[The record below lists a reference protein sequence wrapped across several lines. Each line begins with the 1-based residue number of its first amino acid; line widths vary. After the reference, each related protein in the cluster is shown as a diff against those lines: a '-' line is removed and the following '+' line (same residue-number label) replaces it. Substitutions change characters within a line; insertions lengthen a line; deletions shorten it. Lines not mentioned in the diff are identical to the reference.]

1 MKFNNRICILV
12 VLTVLMLLC
21 SISLVSAS
29 DAGTDVQGITN
40 NNDLSASGISDAD
53 NMVQSDLDIK
63 SNKNLEKTSTNGI
76 SDNLLESS
84 GNSENVI
91 AVSTEDSEDN
101 SIKSSSN
108 EDNGRLG
115 EDGIDED
122 QVDFHDANGLT
133 LITTGNLNVSDDTY
147 SNR

>member
-12 VLTVLMLLC
+12 VLTVFMLLC

-40 NNDLSASGISDAD
+40 NNDLSASLISDAD

-63 SNKNLEKTSTNGI
+63 SNKNIETSTNGI

-91 AVSTEDSEDN
+91 AVSTEDSEAN
-101 SIKSSSN
+101 SIK
-108 EDNGRLG
+108 
-115 EDGIDED
+115 
-122 QVDFHDANGLT
+122 
-133 LITTGNLNVSDDTY
+133 
-147 SNR
+147 